1 MMSGGMAAMETWGQG
16 SLGDPYAKRIIQ
28 WPWYVKLHI
37 RVLPQNLTF
46 LYNHIPQHLYLL
58 WHLFPHHT
66 YYIISAKPESRVFD
80 WYSILCLA
88 HIDLTKGA
96 TFQKLCRGIVGKRLE
111 EEKKEA
117 MLGGLFHLRCT
128 VPLEPEQFV
137 NIAFGNPP
145 PPISLYLYSL
155 MLNLKI
161 QMPCYPVIEER
172 LVHITC
178 RLQLVSRKRNREGER
193 KLCVELYLFH
203 CLSNLFQLYILI
215 FKFKYCCKM
224 LILSPISFHCLSKG
238 ERWIFIWST
247 FIPQFCN
254 IFNNYI

>member
-16 SLGDPYAKRIIQ
+16 SLGDPYAKRITQ
-28 WPWYVKLHI
+28 WPWCVKLHI

-117 MLGGLFHLRCT
+117 MLGGFFHLRCT

-137 NIAFGNPP
+137 NIAFGNTPP
-145 PPISLYLYSL
+145 PPFPYICTHWCSIWKFRCPVTQSLKNDWFTLHVACSWWA
-155 MLNLKI
+155 
-161 QMPCYPVIEER
+161 EEE
-172 LVHITC
+172 TE
-178 RLQLVSRKRNREGER
+178 REREN
-193 KLCVELYLFH
+193 CA
-203 CLSNLFQLYILI
+203 
-215 FKFKYCCKM
+215 
-224 LILSPISFHCLSKG
+224 
-238 ERWIFIWST
+238 
-247 FIPQFCN
+247 
-254 IFNNYI
+254 